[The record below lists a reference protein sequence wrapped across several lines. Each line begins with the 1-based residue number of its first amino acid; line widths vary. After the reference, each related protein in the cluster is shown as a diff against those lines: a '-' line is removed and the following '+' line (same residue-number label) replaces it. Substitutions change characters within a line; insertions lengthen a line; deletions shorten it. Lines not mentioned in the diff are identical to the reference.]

1 MIDLITTTY
10 NLLTPLLI
18 LWCSSFKNDPGKTR
32 CSFSLSLATVTY
44 STKNPGTTKKE
55 NHGWHTCPRWAPVMQ
70 QGWRWQGFL
79 GQRSPPKC
87 VASYGSP
94 PEALDLETKWKVFVC
109 TYTTSLPSIST
120 HEVSVCV
127 CVEILKSNM
136 VVCMQ
141 ASTKQIET
149 NCVHIYNFT
158 AKCQYRHARL
168 KFQCVCVCW
177 NTEKQHAGLNTGKH
191 QAEFIL
197 LWIWRQTVHT
207 RNFIAKHQ
215 YRHASDMLYH
225 GSQGLGLQPN
235 KDLIRIYK
243 DQDYIL

>member
-1 MIDLITTTY
+1 MVGIPVLAEH
-10 NLLTPLLI
+10 
-18 LWCSSFKNDPGKTR
+18 LWCSRGGGGGGSWGRGALRSASLLTALLQRLWIWRQNEKFLCAHIQLR
-32 CSFSLSLATVTY
+32 CQASVH
-44 STKNPGTTKKE
+44 TK
-55 NHGWHTCPRWAPVMQ
+55 
-70 QGWRWQGFL
+70 FL
-79 GQRSPPKC
+79 
-87 VASYGSP
+87 
-94 PEALDLETKWKVFVC
+94 
-109 TYTTSLPSIST
+109 
-120 HEVSVCV
+120 CV

-197 LWIWRQTVHT
+197 LWIWRQTVHI

-235 KDLIRIYK
+235 KDLISIYK
-243 DQDYIL
+243 DQD